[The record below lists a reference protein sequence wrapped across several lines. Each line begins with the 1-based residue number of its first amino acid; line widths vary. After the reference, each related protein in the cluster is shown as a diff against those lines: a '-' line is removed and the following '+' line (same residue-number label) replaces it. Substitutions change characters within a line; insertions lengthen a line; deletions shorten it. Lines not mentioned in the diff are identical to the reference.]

1 MNCQSIR
8 EAIDTATR
16 RSGYN
21 ETVTTHLVGC
31 ADCNRHAKEMHSLLA
46 LLGAQ
51 PRVEAPADFDFRL
64 RARIA
69 RAQSEPKTAAGWFE
83 KVWAGSFS
91 LGQAATAMA
100 AIVVAVMVSTFY
112 FTNTNEIGNAGETI
126 ATNVVTPAPEQS
138 TTIASVPAK
147 SNVAPAVKPA
157 SSRAGV
163 ASYRPKSMASQPASL
178 ETAVAKNNFND
189 GSSRLYSRA
198 SGQVITASLNRGL
211 VGAEGAELAKAQA
224 PALTF

>member
-21 ETVTTHLVGC
+21 ETVAAHLTGC
-31 ADCNRHAKEMHSLLA
+31 PDCNHHASEMSSLLA

-69 RAQSEPKTAAGWFE
+69 RAQSEPKTALGWFE

-100 AIVVAVMVSTFY
+100 AIMVAVMVSTFY
-112 FTNTNEIGNAGETI
+112 FTNTNEATGTGDNV
-126 ATNVVTPAPEQS
+126 ATNVVTPPAEQPATS
-138 TTIASVPAK
+138 DSKPDVAVTARPASGRASV
-147 SNVAPAVKPA
+147 A
-157 SSRAGV
+157 SSR
-163 ASYRPKSMASQPASL
+163 PKSVAPQPARVDV
-178 ETAVAKNNFND
+178 AVAKSD
-189 GSSRLYSRA
+189 LPDASSRLYSRTNR
-198 SGQVITASLNRGL
+198 QVITASLNRGL
-211 VGAEGAELAKAQA
+211 VGAEGAELAKAQTV
-224 PALTF
+224 ALSF